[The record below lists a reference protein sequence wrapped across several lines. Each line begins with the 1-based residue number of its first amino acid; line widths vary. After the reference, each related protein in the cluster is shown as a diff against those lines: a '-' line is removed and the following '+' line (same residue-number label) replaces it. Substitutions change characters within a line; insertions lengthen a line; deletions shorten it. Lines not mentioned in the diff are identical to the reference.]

1 MADTGEQ
8 ASTTLPKLRSKKLIE
23 AVAAYAI
30 AQAEIERCKPLIL
43 QGMGDHELAQ
53 VGNHR
58 VKVSHTAAASGVPAQ
73 TITEKM
79 VGQVIPAKKARGAS
93 VRLAIT

>member
-8 ASTTLPKLRSKKLIE
+8 ASTTLPKLRSKKLVE
-23 AVAAYAI
+23 AVASYAM

-43 QGMGDHELAQ
+43 EGMGEHELAQ

-58 VKVSHTAAASGVPAQ
+58 VKLSHTAAVPGVPAQ
-73 TITEKM
+73 KITEKM